1 MHMERFET
9 KRLSSAVDAIAP
21 DGSEVR
27 ILCSGTRGSMAHFS
41 LPGGQVSQAVAHH
54 SIEEVWYFL
63 TGCGRFW
70 RKEGMAQDIVEVS
83 QGVSIS
89 IPPGTHFQFRND
101 GEEALTA
108 VGVSMP
114 PWPGE
119 GEAYAVEGVW

>member
-1 MHMERFET
+1 MEGFQT
-9 KRLSSAVDAIAP
+9 KRLPSAVDALAP

-27 ILCSGTRGSMAHFS
+27 ILCSGARGSMAHFS
-41 LPGGQVSQAVAHH
+41 LPGGQVSQAVAHR

-63 TGCGRFW
+63 AGRGRFW
-70 RKEGMAQDIVEVS
+70 RQQGTVEEIIEVS
-83 QGVSIS
+83 EGVSIT

-101 GEEALTA
+101 GDSALAA

-119 GEAYAVEGVW
+119 DEAYPVEGAW

>member
-1 MHMERFET
+1 MRQFET
-9 KRLSSAVDAIAP
+9 KRLPSAVDAMAP

-27 ILCSGTRGSMAHFS
+27 ILCSGAHGSMAHFS
-41 LPGGQVSQAVAHH
+41 LPGGQVSRAVAHR

-63 TGCGRFW
+63 AGHGRFW
-70 RKEGMAQDIVEVS
+70 RRHGSDEEIVEVS
-83 QGVSIS
+83 AGVSIS

-101 GEEALTA
+101 GDEALAA

-119 GEAYAVEGVW
+119 DEAYPVDGIW

>member
-1 MHMERFET
+1 MGRFET
-9 KRLSSAVDAIAP
+9 KRLPSAVDAVAP

-27 ILCSGTRGSMAHFS
+27 ILCRGARGSMAHFS

-63 TGCGRFW
+63 AGRGRFW
-70 RKEGMAQDIVEVS
+70 RKRGTDEEIIEVFE
-83 QGVSIS
+83 GVSIT
-89 IPPGTHFQFRND
+89 IPTGTHFQFRND
-101 GEEALTA
+101 GDEALAA

-119 GEAYAVEGVW
+119 DEAYPVAGVW

>member
-1 MHMERFET
+1 MGQFRT
-9 KRLSSAVDAIAP
+9 KWLPSAVDAVAP

-27 ILCSGTRGSMAHFS
+27 ILCSGARGSMAHFS
-41 LPGGQVSQAVAHH
+41 LPGGEVSRAVAHR

-63 TGCGRFW
+63 AGHGRFW
-70 RKEGMAQDIVEVS
+70 RKQGTDEKIVEVS
-83 QGVSIS
+83 AGVSIS

-101 GEEALTA
+101 GDETLAA

-119 GEAYAVEGVW
+119 DEAYPVAGVW

>member
-1 MHMERFET
+1 MERFET
-9 KRLSSAVDAIAP
+9 RRLPTAVDAMAP

-27 ILCSGTRGSMAHFS
+27 VLCSAARGSMAHFS
-41 LPGGQVSQAVAHH
+41 LPGGQVSRAVAHR

-63 TGCGRFW
+63 AGRGRFW
-70 RKEGMAQDIVEVS
+70 RRQGSDEEIVEVS
-83 QGVSIS
+83 AGVSIS

-101 GEEALTA
+101 GDEVLAA

-119 GEAYAVEGVW
+119 DEAYPVAGVW

>member
-1 MHMERFET
+1 MERFET
-9 KRLSSAVDAIAP
+9 KTLPTAVDAMAP
-21 DGSEVR
+21 DDSEVR
-27 ILCSGTRGSMAHFS
+27 LLCSAARGSMAHFS

-63 TGCGRFW
+63 AGHGRFW
-70 RKEGMAQDIVEVS
+70 RKQGAREEIVEVS
-83 QGVSIS
+83 AGVSIS

-101 GEEALTA
+101 GDEALAA

-119 GEAYAVEGVW
+119 DEAYPVAGVW

>member
-1 MHMERFET
+1 MERFET
-9 KRLSSAVDAIAP
+9 KRLPSVVDTMAP

-41 LPGGQVSQAVAHH
+41 LPGRQVSQAVAHH

-63 TGCGRFW
+63 AGRGRFW
-70 RKEGMAQDIVEVS
+70 RKAGMDQDIVEVS
-83 QGVSIS
+83 EGVSIS

-101 GEEALTA
+101 GEEALAA

-119 GEAYAVEGVW
+119 GEAYTVEGIW

>member
-1 MHMERFET
+1 MERFQT
-9 KRLSSAVDAIAP
+9 TRLASAVDAIAP

-41 LPGGQVSQAVAHH
+41 LPGWQVSQAVAHRT
-54 SIEEVWYFL
+54 IEEVWYFL
-63 TGCGRFW
+63 AGRGRFW
-70 RKEGMAQDIVEVS
+70 RKEGIKQDIVGVS
-83 QGVSIS
+83 EGVSIS

-119 GEAYAVEGVW
+119 AEAYTVEGVW

>member
-1 MHMERFET
+1 MGRFET
-9 KRLSSAVDAIAP
+9 KRFPSAIDAMAP

-27 ILCSGTRGSMAHFS
+27 ILCSGARGSMAHFS
-41 LPGGQVSQAVAHH
+41 LPSGQVSRPVAHH

-63 TGCGRFW
+63 AGRGRFW
-70 RKEGMAQDIVEVS
+70 RKQGPDEEIIEVS
-83 QGVSIS
+83 DGVSIT

-101 GEEALTA
+101 GDGPLTA

-119 GEAYAVEGVW
+119 DEAYPVTGVW

>member
-1 MHMERFET
+1 MGRFET
-9 KRLSSAVDAIAP
+9 KRLPTSVDAMAP

-27 ILCSGTRGSMAHFS
+27 LLCRAARGSMAHFS
-41 LPGGQVSQAVAHH
+41 LPGGRVSLAVAHR

-63 TGCGRFW
+63 AGWGRFW
-70 RKEGMAQDIVEVS
+70 HKQGADEEIVEVS
-83 QGVSIS
+83 EGVSIS

-101 GEEALTA
+101 GDEALAA

-119 GEAYAVEGVW
+119 NEAYPVDGIW

>member
-1 MHMERFET
+1 MERFQT
-9 KRLSSAVDAIAP
+9 RRLSRAVDAMAP

-63 TGCGRFW
+63 SGRGRFW
-70 RKEGMAQDIVEVS
+70 RKQGVNEEVVDVS
-83 QGVSIS
+83 EGVSIS
-89 IPPGTHFQFRND
+89 ISPGTHFQFRND
-101 GEEALTA
+101 GEEALSA
-108 VGVSMP
+108 IGVSMP

-119 GEAYAVEGVW
+119 VEAYEVEGVW

>member
-1 MHMERFET
+1 MGRFET
-9 KRLSSAVDAIAP
+9 KRLSTSVDAMAP

-27 ILCSGTRGSMAHFS
+27 LLCRAARGSMAHFS
-41 LPGGQVSQAVAHH
+41 LPGGQVSLAVAHR

-63 TGCGRFW
+63 AGRGRFW
-70 RKEGMAQDIVEVS
+70 RRQGADEEIVEVS
-83 QGVSIS
+83 EGVSIS

-101 GEEALTA
+101 GDEALAA

-119 GEAYAVEGVW
+119 NEAYPVDGIW

>member
-1 MHMERFET
+1 MDRFET
-9 KRLSSAVDAIAP
+9 KRLPSAAGAIAP

-41 LPGGQVSQAVAHH
+41 LAGGQVSKAVAHL

-63 TGCGRFW
+63 AGRGRFW
-70 RKEGMAQDIVEVS
+70 RREGMEEDIVEVS

-101 GEEALTA
+101 GEDALTA

-119 GEAYAVEGVW
+119 DEAYTVKGVW

>member
-1 MHMERFET
+1 MERFAT
-9 KRLSSAVDAIAP
+9 RRLPSGVDAIAP

-27 ILCSGTRGSMAHFS
+27 VLCSGIRGSMAHFS

-54 SIEEVWYFL
+54 TIEEVWYFL
-63 TGCGRFW
+63 AGRGQFW
-70 RKEGMAQDIVEVS
+70 RREGMEQEIVDVS
-83 QGVSIS
+83 EGVSIS

-119 GEAYAVEGVW
+119 GEAHTVEGLW

>member
-1 MHMERFET
+1 MERFQT
-9 KRLSSAVDAIAP
+9 TRLPSAVDAMAP

-27 ILCSGTRGSMAHFS
+27 ILCSGSRGSMAHFS
-41 LPGGQVSQAVAHH
+41 LPGGQVSQAVAHR

-63 TGCGRFW
+63 AGRGRFW
-70 RKEGMAQDIVEVS
+70 RQAGAEQDIVDVS
-83 QGVSIS
+83 EGVSIS

-119 GEAYAVEGVW
+119 DEAYAVEGVW

>member
-1 MHMERFET
+1 M
-9 KRLSSAVDAIAP
+9 
-21 DGSEVR
+21 
-27 ILCSGTRGSMAHFS
+27 CSGARGSMAHFS

-63 TGCGRFW
+63 AGRGRFW
-70 RKEGMAQDIVEVS
+70 RQQGTVEEIIEVS
-83 QGVSIS
+83 EGVSIT

-101 GEEALTA
+101 GDSALAA

-119 GEAYAVEGVW
+119 DEAYPVEGAW

>member
-1 MHMERFET
+1 MDGFQT
-9 KRLSSAVDAIAP
+9 KRLPAAVDALAP

-27 ILCSGTRGSMAHFS
+27 ILCSGARGSMAHFS

-63 TGCGRFW
+63 AGRGRLW
-70 RKEGMAQDIVEVS
+70 RQQGTVEEIIEVS
-83 QGVSIS
+83 AGVSIT

-101 GEEALTA
+101 GDSALAA

-119 GEAYAVEGVW
+119 DEAYPVAGVW

>member
-1 MHMERFET
+1 MGRFET
-9 KRLSSAVDAIAP
+9 IRLPTAVDAMAP

-27 ILCSGTRGSMAHFS
+27 VLCRAARGSMAHFS
-41 LPGGQVSQAVAHH
+41 LPGGRVSLAVAHH

-63 TGCGRFW
+63 AGRGRFW
-70 RKEGMAQDIVEVS
+70 RKQGADEEIVEVS
-83 QGVSIS
+83 EGVSIS

-101 GEEALTA
+101 GDEALAA

-119 GEAYAVEGVW
+119 AEAYPVAGVW

>member
-1 MHMERFET
+1 MERFES
-9 KRLSSAVDAIAP
+9 KRLPSSVDAMAP

-27 ILCSGTRGSMAHFS
+27 ILCSGARGSMAHFS
-41 LPGGQVSQAVAHH
+41 LPSGQVSRAVAHH

-63 TGCGRFW
+63 SGRGRFW
-70 RKEGMAQDIVEVS
+70 RQQGTDEEIIEVS
-83 QGVSIS
+83 EGVSIT

-101 GEEALTA
+101 GAEALTA

-119 GEAYAVEGVW
+119 DAAYPVAGVW